1 MTPMRIVAALGG
13 NALLRRDEPM
23 TAETQRGNVRRAV
36 TALAPLLSAGH
47 QLVITHGNGP
57 QVGLLALQADA
68 GPEDG
73 QYPLDILGA
82 ESEGMI
88 GYLIE
93 LELRNSA
100 HSGHQFA
107 TLLTQVLVDSGDPAF
122 RQPTKP
128 IGPIYDEARSRVL
141 SSERRWD
148 MARDGNGWRRVVA
161 SPMPLAVL
169 QVTIIEMLVTSG
181 VTVICAGGGGIPV
194 IRRADGT
201 LAGAEAVIDKDL
213 ASALLAKQLHADH
226 LLLLTDV
233 AGVYL
238 DWGDAPTRLVEK
250 VAPGMLDP
258 RQFPPGSMGPKL
270 QAANEFV
277 AATGK
282 PASIGRLEDV
292 ARMLKATAGTTI
304 DTSVSELVLRSQPT

>member
-1 MTPMRIVAALGG
+1 MATAGG
-13 NALLRRDEPM
+13 ASWHRRGRLPFCE
-23 TAETQRGNVRRAV
+23 
-36 TALAPLLSAGH
+36 
-47 QLVITHGNGP
+47 
-57 QVGLLALQADA
+57 
-68 GPEDG
+68 
-73 QYPLDILGA
+73 
-82 ESEGMI
+82 
-88 GYLIE
+88 
-93 LELRNSA
+93 
-100 HSGHQFA
+100 
-107 TLLTQVLVDSGDPAF
+107 
-122 RQPTKP
+122 
-128 IGPIYDEARSRVL
+128 
-141 SSERRWD
+141 
-148 MARDGNGWRRVVA
+148 
-161 SPMPLAVL
+161 
-169 QVTIIEMLVTSG
+169 VTIIEMLVTSG

-282 PASIGRLEDV
+282 LASIGRLEDV

-304 DTSVSELVLRSQPT
+304 DTSVSELVLRSLPT